1 MRSGRRLTAG
11 ALMNSYLRVLYSGQG
26 DVESMP
32 ASELRLN
39 SLTASWTFAAR
50 PKRSS
55 CDHAGQGGCGDACLG
70 GGSVA
75 WAAARL
81 PGQRLGSAASPH
93 CRC

>member
-1 MRSGRRLTAG
+1 MRSGRWLTAG

-26 DVESMP
+26 DVEIMP
-32 ASELRLN
+32 ASERLN
-39 SLTASWTFAAR
+39 SLTASWIAAR

-55 CDHAGQGGCGDACLG
+55 CDDAGQGGCGDACLG

-81 PGQRLGSAASPH
+81 PGQRLGSATSPH